1 MAKNHLKTRLF
12 KGIIANGLGQI
23 VTVVIQ
29 VVSLPIF
36 LHSWGKELYGEWL
49 ILSAIPAYLSLSDIG
64 FSTAATNEMT
74 MKVAQGDRAT
84 ALEVFQ
90 SIWLLISGIS
100 FTTAMTLTFTTYF
113 IPIKIWL
120 NLTHLTEN
128 EVRII
133 TLLLALYV
141 IVGMQTSLL
150 VAGFTCEGNY
160 AIGVF
165 YASLV
170 RLFEF
175 GIVILVVYLGAS
187 PTMGALF
194 FLAMR
199 GIGTI
204 AMRLVLI
211 KKSPWIVYGYCQA
224 KFSTIRRLAKPAL
237 ACFSFPLGNA
247 INNQGIII
255 LIASLLSP
263 TDVVVF
269 STLRTLSRL
278 ALQLMGM
285 IKNAVSPEISAAYAM
300 KNMAL
305 ARKLHRHACQVSIW
319 LSFFTVAGL
328 ITTGDWIIRI
338 WTQGEIVMSFSLFY
352 LMLITIIFS
361 SFWYTSLVVITAVNQ
376 HQRVAFFYLMINIF
390 SLVLANFMVPM
401 WGLNGAAFSLL
412 TIDILMSILVI
423 NNSLNLVEDN
433 LSSYLRFILFKPQV
447 PNFLIKYK

>member
-74 MKVAQGDRAT
+74 MKVAQGDRST

-113 IPIKIWL
+113 IPIKTWL

-141 IVGMQTSLL
+141 IIGMQTSLL

-285 IKNAVSPEISAAYAM
+285 IKNAVSPEISAAYAI

-338 WTQGEIVMSFSLFY
+338 WTQGAIVMSFSLFY

-376 HQRVAFFYLMINIF
+376 HQRVAALYLIANVF
-390 SLVLANFMVPM
+390 SLSLAKFMLPL

-412 TIDILMSILVI
+412 IIDIVMSIVVL
-423 NNSLNLVEDN
+423 NNSLHLVEDN
-433 LSSYLRFILFKPQV
+433 LLSYLKFVILKPQLTLFF
-447 PNFLIKYK
+447 NK

>member
-1 MAKNHLKTRLF
+1 MAKNNLKTRLF

-64 FSTAATNEMT
+64 FSTAATNEMA

-113 IPIKIWL
+113 IPIKNWL
-120 NLTHLTEN
+120 KLTHLTEN
-128 EVRII
+128 EVSLI

-150 VAGFTCEGNY
+150 IAGFTCEGNY

-187 PTMGALF
+187 PTMAALF

-255 LIASLLSP
+255 LIASLLTP

-285 IKNAVSPEISAAYAM
+285 IKNAVSPEISAAYAI
-300 KNMAL
+300 KNMTL

-328 ITTGDWIIRI
+328 ITTGDWLIII
-338 WTQGEIVMSFSLFY
+338 WTQGAIVMNFSLFY
-352 LMLITIIFS
+352 LMLINVIFS

-376 HQRVAFFYLMINIF
+376 HQRVAALYLMANVF
-390 SLVLANFMVPM
+390 SLILAKFMLPL

-412 TIDILMSILVI
+412 IIDITMSIVVL
-423 NNSLNLVEDN
+423 NNSLHLVEDN
-433 LSSYLRFILFKPQV
+433 LLSYLKFVIFKPQLTLFF
-447 PNFLIKYK
+447 NK

>member
-1 MAKNHLKTRLF
+1 
-12 KGIIANGLGQI
+12 
-23 VTVVIQ
+23 
-29 VVSLPIF
+29 
-36 LHSWGKELYGEWL
+36 
-49 ILSAIPAYLSLSDIG
+49 
-64 FSTAATNEMT
+64 
-74 MKVAQGDRAT
+74 
-84 ALEVFQ
+84 
-90 SIWLLISGIS
+90 
-100 FTTAMTLTFTTYF
+100 
-113 IPIKIWL
+113 
-120 NLTHLTEN
+120 
-128 EVRII
+128 
-133 TLLLALYV
+133 
-141 IVGMQTSLL
+141 
-150 VAGFTCEGNY
+150 
-160 AIGVF
+160 
-165 YASLV
+165 
-170 RLFEF
+170 
-175 GIVILVVYLGAS
+175 
-187 PTMGALF
+187 LF